1 MMRCE
6 LGNLKIKISKSAKLF
21 LQNKEI
27 EDITFNLIET
37 DLASCC
43 IRVAKEIVPVYEA
56 PANASGYR
64 YAHVDGHHIYVAR
77 KIKVKNPL
85 TLSTEGIFKKQ
96 LCLEGALVPI

>member
-1 MMRCE
+1 ME
-6 LGNLKIKISKSAKLF
+6 VNVAG
-21 LQNKEI
+21 
-27 EDITFNLIET
+27 
-37 DLASCC
+37 CC
-43 IRVAKEIVPVYEA
+43 IGVAKEIVPAYEA